1 MEDSNVYQIF
11 IALLI
16 KRLTSIFLSSRSE
29 VCTKSLRKTNY
40 QRRKMRNFA
49 KGKSV
54 LNFEKAETKCPM
66 CNSSPDLENCNL
78 CNKKPQKK
86 ANSCLIKIF
95 VMVAYFLFRE
105 TKTHGFVKAAWN
117 VISVRKDNL
126 LLWMVINQKVED
138 MRQKKIFNVPL

>member
-1 MEDSNVYQIF
+1 
-11 IALLI
+11 
-16 KRLTSIFLSSRSE
+16 
-29 VCTKSLRKTNY
+29 
-40 QRRKMRNFA
+40 MRNFV
-49 KGKSV
+49 KGNSV

-95 VMVAYFLFRE
+95 VMVAHFLFRE

-117 VISVRKDNL
+117 VISVRKDKL
-126 LLWMVINQKVED
+126 LLWMVINQRIED
-138 MRQKKIFNVPL
+138 MRQKKIFIVPL